1 LLSKG
6 NIMRDLT
13 VIAQSGA
20 EVVNQA
26 VRQLQRAGFD
36 VRRSFDLQTTRA
48 FQSGCSC
55 PHHGTALCNCQY
67 AVLLV
72 QSPDGSLLTLLAHG
86 RDGLTWFSLAD
97 DPEANASGLMVEEV
111 KRLLQQAAAVEMEEI
126 RIEEA
131 TNPV

>member
-1 LLSKG
+1 LLSEG

-55 PHHGTALCNCQY
+55 PHHGTALCDCQY

-97 DPEANASGLMVEEV
+97 DPGQNASGLMVEEIE
-111 KRLLQQAAAVEMEEI
+111 RLLQRLAQVEVEGMEVEME
-126 RIEEA
+126 R
-131 TNPV
+131 PL